1 MRPRNATAASSGMS
15 TRDRLSVEAARL
27 FAERGYHGTSV
38 NDLAVAL
45 GIHKSSL
52 YAYISSK
59 EDLLADIALTGAA
72 AFHAALD
79 KVPENAAPGERLQ
92 LALRGHLGVVEG
104 QLDVATVWLQE
115 WRYLAGDYRAL
126 FVKERRIRNLRE
138 AAVEAGDLR
147 ADLDVAYA
155 TLVFLSLANW
165 AYTWFAADTDVE
177 QVTSKF
183 LSILL
188 CGIGSEGA
196 SPRHG
201 RRRRRKQR
209 AGTRPGSAGRPY
221 RKAAHII
228 RSPPVTGRNVPVT

>member
-1 MRPRNATAASSGMS
+1 MRSRNATTATDGRS

-52 YAYISSK
+52 YAHISGK

-72 AFHAALD
+72 TFHAALD
-79 KVPENAAPGERLQ
+79 QIPADAAPGEKLQ
-92 LALRGHLGVVEG
+92 LALRAHLGVVES

-115 WRYLAGDYRAL
+115 WRYLTGNHRAL
-126 FVKERRIRNLRE
+126 FVTERCRYEDRIRGMFE
-138 AAVEAGDLR
+138 AAVATGELR
-147 ADLDVAYA
+147 KDLDVTYS
-155 TLVFLSLANW
+155 TLAFLSVANW

-177 QVTSKF
+177 QVTAKF

-188 CGIGSEGA
+188 RGIGSAEAQGG
-196 SPRHG
+196 HC
-201 RRRRRKQR
+201 
-209 AGTRPGSAGRPY
+209 
-221 RKAAHII
+221 
-228 RSPPVTGRNVPVT
+228 